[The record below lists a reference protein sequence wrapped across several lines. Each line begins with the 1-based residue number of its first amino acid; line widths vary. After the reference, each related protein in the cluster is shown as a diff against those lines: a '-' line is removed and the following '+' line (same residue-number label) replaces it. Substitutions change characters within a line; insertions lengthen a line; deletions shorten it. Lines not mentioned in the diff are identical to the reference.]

1 MTQSSRG
8 ACMQSRTLLIWLPI
22 PQILIIFLTPYTLP
36 NYKNVK
42 RGPYMQKGL
51 ITFQSIKVIGKRS
64 GAEQKFEFR
73 WKRRPRALAQE
84 QYSVILLFGGSIISS
99 VESREKASCRSFF
112 SDWRCVLSADRAAAA
127 TARWPGW
134 RRRWRNRH
142 HSPPPAPIMPASRYK
157 FSWAASYIHVVCVCV
172 CAYFNNSGPDWAH
185 SLERWVIYLPLRSQT
200 QKCPAAAKAN
210 FDPLAFTCRL
220 VRFII
225 RTLCESKNFWL
236 ICTL

>member
-1 MTQSSRG
+1 MRFWYDSIKPKCVHAITH
-8 ACMQSRTLLIWLPI
+8 TTY
-22 PQILIIFLTPYTLP
+22 LTAHPTNPHFFFSHQYTLP
-36 NYKNVK
+36 NNKNVK

-64 GAEQKFEFR
+64 GADQKFEFR

-84 QYSVILLFGGSIISS
+84 QYSVILLFGGTRSIISS
-99 VESREKASCRSFF
+99 VESRGKPCCRWFF

-157 FSWAASYIHVVCVCV
+157 FPAASYVWMFV
-172 CAYFNNSGPDWAH
+172 CAHISIIPDLIGRTHLRDEWFICRCGPKPENARQLRKPILIHSHLRIGSRKIHNSH
-185 SLERWVIYLPLRSQT
+185 
-200 QKCPAAAKAN
+200 
-210 FDPLAFTCRL
+210 F
-220 VRFII
+220 VR
-225 RTLCESKNFWL
+225 E
-236 ICTL
+236 